1 MYRTITVTARVTLNL
16 TSILNVDKTSQLMK
30 CEQLAGDRGDPG
42 GETEEQ
48 EEAGPQQIPGA
59 QTERQFLLLRGGDE
73 ELCQQVLPLSK
84 LPSSQTEERRATS
97 QSGHHGQLLLL

>member
-48 EEAGPQQIPGA
+48 EEAGPQ
-59 QTERQFLLLRGGDE
+59 
-73 ELCQQVLPLSK
+73 
-84 LPSSQTEERRATS
+84 
-97 QSGHHGQLLLL
+97 